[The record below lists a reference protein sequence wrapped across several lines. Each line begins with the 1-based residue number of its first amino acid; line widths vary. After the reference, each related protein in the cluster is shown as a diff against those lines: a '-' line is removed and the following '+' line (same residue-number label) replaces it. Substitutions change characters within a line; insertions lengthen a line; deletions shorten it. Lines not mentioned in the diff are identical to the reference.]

1 MGLKPERFEHDALV
15 AIRAHQDAANV
26 GGLAEV
32 LASDV
37 AARSA
42 LVRFSA
48 ARALAR
54 LADER
59 AVDTLLPLLADD
71 HETVRQAAAEALG
84 RTRSE
89 RALPGLV
96 EALHDPSRYVR
107 GAAAAALGLIGG
119 EQARRALERAWR
131 DDPARNVR
139 ATARRSLKGFGRHAR
154 TAPGWPW
161 RR

>member
-1 MGLKPERFEHDALV
+1 MALKPEEFERQALV
-15 AIRAHQDAANV
+15 AIRAHQDEANL

-32 LASDV
+32 LASDA
-37 AARSA
+37 AARSG

-54 LADER
+54 LGDER
-59 AVDTLLPLLADD
+59 AVDVLLPLLADD
-71 HETVRQAAAEALG
+71 HESVRQAAAEALG
-84 RTRSE
+84 RTGSE

-96 EALHDPSRYVR
+96 EALHDRSRYVR
-107 GAAAAALGLIGG
+107 GAAAGALGAIGG
-119 EQARRALERAWR
+119 EQARGALERAWQ
-131 DDPARNVR
+131 DDPSRNVR
-139 ATARRSLKGFGRHAR
+139 VAARRSLKGFGRHAR